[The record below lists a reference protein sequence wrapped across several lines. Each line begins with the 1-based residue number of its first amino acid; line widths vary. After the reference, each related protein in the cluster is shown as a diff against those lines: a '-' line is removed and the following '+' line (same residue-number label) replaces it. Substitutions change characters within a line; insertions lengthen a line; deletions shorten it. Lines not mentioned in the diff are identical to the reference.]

1 MGGLGNRIYESKDS
15 QSNFYIHRE
24 ALHIGMGRPENEE
37 YSKNGKYIN
46 DRDLSRELAMHR
58 NRFIKQGYLDFM
70 RAFISSQGVE
80 NVDEEYEKVKE
91 HLKRISK
98 NKNLNSSLEDII
110 DSIGKSFN
118 AGIDDLFNNVN
129 IQNESITA
137 LQEMVNSGVAVYNA
151 SAALKNSP
159 SHNIEDK
166 DNFIEGLN
174 DFFKK
179 IEELY
184 AKFNKETMNPSIFA
198 LFKDN
203 FDKINSKGNLSRKT
217 IFEQLVGDINENNYN
232 EESIYYKD
240 VVQFKNILADVLN
253 VDKDNPNK
261 NWKNND
267 IKTALEKNFFAKGL
281 GEQFILNC
289 VGAGFS
295 NILDKTFFSLTG
307 ETQRKN
313 RFGNTPRAGKSDS
326 SFVYDDGFFRITTNT
341 KGEKGNF
348 IELDIKN
355 ISVSSKMY
363 LLGNSNK
370 KEISLGSPGFSLGRA
385 LEDLY
390 KEQEQQYY
398 IYNMFSHFEEY
409 TESIDTL
416 HDIMLRRY
424 FVNFISS
431 RDLKEFASLMNINGK
446 FYSVFNI
453 FSSILKQNEIIGGHL
468 SNSESPMKVSF
479 IGSYSVGKRKNNN
492 SISEINK
499 NVRSIGMEGKL
510 YFGNLQTVVNHSVNL
525 SSAI

>member
-1 MGGLGNRIYESKDS
+1 MNDLGNRIYESKDS

-24 ALHIGMGRPENEE
+24 ALHIGMGRPENEK
-37 YSKNGKYIN
+37 YSKNGNIN
-46 DRDLSRELAMHR
+46 DKDLSKELVEHR
-58 NRFIKQGYLDFM
+58 DEFIKQGNLDFM
-70 RAFISSQGVE
+70 RAFISSQTVK
-80 NVDEEYEKVKE
+80 NVDEEYKKVEE
-91 HLKRISK
+91 HLEKISK
-98 NKNLNSSLEDII
+98 NENLNSSLEDII
-110 DSIGKSFN
+110 DSIGQSFTK
-118 AGIDDLFNNVN
+118 GIDDLFNNVN
-129 IQNESITA
+129 IQNESIQA
-137 LQEMVNSGVAVYNA
+137 LQDMINSGVTAYNA

-159 SHNIEDK
+159 SHKIEDK
-166 DNFIEGLN
+166 DNFIKGLN
-174 DFFKK
+174 DFFDK
-179 IEELY
+179 IESLY
-184 AKFNKETMNPSIFA
+184 TKFNKETMNSSVFA
-198 LFKDN
+198 LFKNN
-203 FDKINSKGNLSRKT
+203 FIKIKNSKGNLSRKT
-217 IFEQLVGDINENNYN
+217 IFEQLVGDISENNYN
-232 EESIYYKD
+232 KGTIYYED
-240 VVQFKNILADVLN
+240 IVQFKNILADVLN

-281 GEQFILNC
+281 GEPFILNC

-295 NILDKTFFSLTG
+295 DILDKTYFSLTG
-307 ETQRKN
+307 ETPRKN
-313 RFGNTPRAGKSDS
+313 RFGDTPRAGKSDS
-326 SFVYDDGFFRITTNT
+326 SFEYDEGFFKVKTNI

-363 LLGNSNK
+363 LLGKSNK
-370 KEISLGSPGFSLGRA
+370 KEISLGSPGFSLARA

-409 TESIDTL
+409 TESIDSL

-446 FYSVFNI
+446 FYSVFDI
-453 FSSILKQNEIIGGHL
+453 FSSILKQSKIIGGHS
-468 SNSESPMKVSF
+468 SNVESPMKVSF
-479 IGSYSVGKRKNNN
+479 IGSYSVGKRNKN

-510 YFGNLQTVVNHSVNL
+510 YFGNLQTVVSHSVNL